1 MAANINLHQPRV
13 DYAHAE
19 RDDENSQGEGTTADS
34 QTPAQLDASVSAPT
48 EQQGQ
53 SGDGAGGDTGTQD
66 TSTPPPPRAE
76 PNAPK
81 PNFAR
86 YGVGDTVITGRP
98 DYGRAYALSSNRF
111 EPPEPAERTP
121 ATDAKPLTKPGSE
134 SPSPVKPIPMPKPG
148 SGMSPTTISA
158 PLEAPITLPSAT
170 TNAPCV
176 GGEAVRQ
183 ALAADQRNSQNVQG
197 KPAASASELEVIDA
211 MLADPLNKQL
221 IDLAKQKMEPAPIN
235 DAVADAQIKLY
246 GEARFQDMMYLHRA
260 LPWVQD
266 AYAQAVKEAYLAS
279 TQPALTA
286 NLTNNQ
292 GIATPPSTFDIN
304 AFNKEYES
312 RPDLMAQ
319 AFAAKFGGV
328 PVTQEMV
335 ISGTFASGDGG
346 GDMSGAYV
354 PVFNVGNL
362 FSVSMNAVFPTGYAD
377 GQEASP
383 PTYSA
388 SRTPNTI
395 QQYVL
400 GPDIGDHRA
409 MFDDT
414 AVWFDPS
421 MGFVT
426 DPRNMKD
433 DEDSHFDRIMGIV
446 GPIVLTGILAAAGAQ
461 FLIGPQGSAVYGFAA
476 DSWQAGAIRG
486 GVQGAVGTVVN
497 SAVTGRP
504 FTLADLGRSIFS
516 GGVMGG
522 LVNYAQLDTYGITT
536 QNGAQVTNWGER
548 LTAILGRSTMQGIL
562 QQVTGGRFQDGLRN
576 GLLSSLTNE
585 LSRTLNTEINR
596 WAAENNVDPF
606 VASRLRMVGQGF
618 ASALVQ
624 TAANGG
630 QVGLEA
636 FLNDLINGS
645 ISAAGDAERAEI
657 NQLTTQYT
665 SAVATND
672 YTTQATIL
680 NELTERWMNNHT
692 GDTRAQALAQVTAG
706 LGWTVD
712 AVHLTQEANGRVT
725 AEIGTIKPTFDEEG
739 NLMPGVVTPNDP
751 PGNQRRQIEAHLV
764 QQGYSA
770 TDARQIAEG
779 WYVNR
784 VADVLQASDRTL
796 SRDAALNQA
805 RAALTFNDPN
815 PIVID
820 VTTRA
825 HVPGQEIAEQFLG
838 ALVGTG
844 GVAVDVLKGTV
855 DLLAM
860 SADGYAQIAN
870 VLTGG
875 ELFPDVGR
883 RNEARS
889 EILNQLANNWD
900 KLPGAMVDQF
910 NAQLERANQLDVQ
923 DTPASRFEAAQIRSH
938 VFGSVA
944 LAVLTLGE
952 TAVVSGS
959 RVIST
964 LADARAAVGEIVS
977 SGPLRGGMAAQSG
990 AIDVV
995 AMLDGGRILIR
1006 NGSEFIEAI
1015 FVDGRRLVYLRP
1027 ATELIDDAMLL
1038 RLRNGEQITNPADIT
1053 RIERSMQIREAFVNA
1068 DGTWTRKPGDV
1079 SKPEYYLEVALRAEG
1094 KEPPGTRGDYTP
1106 HHLTMFDADMAET
1119 QQLLSRYGINPNDA
1133 ANGVWLE
1140 RSYHQT
1146 LHTDAYRL
1154 WVRDQILDGSI
1165 NGGREGVLRAL
1176 REIAE
1181 HLRQH
1186 KPIPGR

>member
-1 MAANINLHQPRV
+1 
-13 DYAHAE
+13 
-19 RDDENSQGEGTTADS
+19 
-34 QTPAQLDASVSAPT
+34 
-48 EQQGQ
+48 
-53 SGDGAGGDTGTQD
+53 
-66 TSTPPPPRAE
+66 
-76 PNAPK
+76 
-81 PNFAR
+81 
-86 YGVGDTVITGRP
+86 
-98 DYGRAYALSSNRF
+98 
-111 EPPEPAERTP
+111 
-121 ATDAKPLTKPGSE
+121 
-134 SPSPVKPIPMPKPG
+134 
-148 SGMSPTTISA
+148 
-158 PLEAPITLPSAT
+158 
-170 TNAPCV
+170 
-176 GGEAVRQ
+176 VRQ
-183 ALAADQRNSQNVQG
+183 ALAEDQSSSQ
-197 KPAASASELEVIDA
+197 ASAATGIAPTASAAELESIDA
-211 MLADPLNKQL
+211 MLADPINRQL
-221 IDLAKQKMEPAPIN
+221 IDVAKQNMGPAPTN
-235 DAVADAQIKLY
+235 NAVADAQIKQY
-246 GEARFQDMMYLHRA
+246 GEARFQDIMYLHRA

-266 AYAQAVKEAYLAS
+266 AYAQAVKEAYLAN

-304 AFNKEYES
+304 AFTKEYTNRS
-312 RPDLMAQ
+312 DLMAQ

-328 PVTQEMV
+328 PVTQEAGF
-335 ISGTFASGDGG
+335 SGTVSSGDGG
-346 GDMSGAYV
+346 GDRSGAYV

-377 GQEASP
+377 GQEGSP
-383 PTYSA
+383 PTYFA
-388 SRTPNTI
+388 SRTPNTM

-400 GPDIGDHRA
+400 GQDIGDHRA
-409 MFDDT
+409 MFDDK

-421 MGFVT
+421 LGFVT
-426 DPRNMKD
+426 DPQNLKD
-433 DEDSHFDRIMGIV
+433 DEESHFDHIMGVV
-446 GPIVLTGILAAAGAQ
+446 GPIMLTSILAAAGAE
-461 FLIGPQGSAVYGFAA
+461 FLIGPQGSAVLGFSA

-486 GVQGAVGTVVN
+486 GVQAGVATAAN

-504 FTLADLGRSIFS
+504 LTLADLGRSIFT

-522 LVNYAQLDTYGITT
+522 LVNYANLDTYGITT
-536 QNGAQVTNWGER
+536 QNGVQVINWGER

-576 GLLSSLTNE
+576 GLISSVSNE
-585 LSRTLNTEINR
+585 LSRNLNTEINR
-596 WAAENNVDPF
+596 WAAENHVDPF
-606 VASRLRMVGQGF
+606 IASQLRMVGQGF
-618 ASALVQ
+618 TSALVR

-630 QVGLEA
+630 QGGVEA
-636 FLNDLINGS
+636 FLSDLINGQ
-645 ISAAGDAERAEI
+645 IGAAGDAERAEI
-657 NQLTTQYT
+657 NQLTTQYAV
-665 SAVATND
+665 AVATND

-680 NELTERWMNNHT
+680 NDLTERWMNNHPT
-692 GDTRAQALAQVTAG
+692 DTRAQALAQVTAG

-712 AVHLTQEANGRVT
+712 AVHLTQEGNGRVV
-725 AEIGTIKPTFDEEG
+725 AEGRTITPAFDDDG
-739 NLMPGVVTPNDP
+739 NLMPGVVDNSKPIA
-751 PGNQRRQIEAHLV
+751 NQARQIEARLV

-770 TDARQIAEG
+770 RDAGLIAEG
-779 WYVNR
+779 WLVNR
-784 VADVLQASDRTL
+784 IADSIQAAKPGT
-796 SRDAALNQA
+796 SRADALNQA
-805 RAALTFNDPN
+805 RAAFNDPN
-815 PIVID
+815 PIVVD

-910 NAQLERANQLDVQ
+910 NAQLERANQLDAQ

-938 VFGSVA
+938 VFGGAA

-952 TAVVSGS
+952 TAVASGS

-977 SGPLRGGMAAQSG
+977 SGPLRGSMAAQSG

-1038 RLRNGEQITNPADIT
+1038 RLRNGEQITNPADIA

-1094 KEPPGTRGDYTP
+1094 KEPPGPRGDYTP
-1106 HHLTMFDADMAET
+1106 HHLTMFDSDMAET

-1165 NGGREGVLRAL
+1165 NGGRDGVLRAL
-1176 REIAE
+1176 REIAD